1 MSMTVTTVII
11 LIIPKYDYTIYEWS
25 VLVFYKSI
33 LYNTIFKKLWD
44 KTVMKREK
52 RMVEISVHDI
62 LR

>member
-1 MSMTVTTVII
+1 MSMTVTTIII

>member
-1 MSMTVTTVII
+1 MSMTVTTIII

-52 RMVEISVHDI
+52 RMVEISEHDI